1 MGGDALSRIGRYT
14 VLRPLGRGTMGIVY
28 LAEDPALERLIALKT
43 IDLAFAVPPQERES
57 FEQRFLAE
65 ARVAAQLSHPGI
77 VIVHDVGRDDAAGT
91 LFIAL
96 EYLQGRTLAEVV
108 TQGVPLPWAEVLRII
123 AGLARALHHA
133 HLHGVVHRDVKPA
146 NIMLLPNGETK
157 VMDFGIAKV
166 PRLQLTSA
174 GQFFGTPLYMA
185 PEQARGGEVDGRA
198 DLFSLGTIAY
208 VLLTGRHAFGAD
220 DVLQVMSRAAHDHPP
235 APSSLVVDLPPAVD
249 AFLARA
255 LAKTPDER
263 YPDGEAMARA
273 ADDILAGRAPV
284 ETFELVDADEV
295 LVDAG
300 ESPLPAPASS
310 FVGRRTVA
318 LGGGA
323 LALVLGGLLF
333 ATLRAPIAPP
343 PPSVAAPTP
352 AREPVPEAPPLPSAS
367 DPDKARLA
375 VDFEHH
381 LRRGKLRVWVD
392 EALVLE
398 EELDARVT
406 RKVLTVRLRKG
417 NVEEVLEVEPGRR
430 KVEVEVAWDDKVR
443 RKWITGTFKASD
455 QRTLEIRVRRILNDL
470 SLRWV

>member
-1 MGGDALSRIGRYT
+1 MPS
-14 VLRPLGRGTMGIVY
+14 
-28 LAEDPALERLIALKT
+28 
-43 IDLAFAVPPQERES
+43 
-57 FEQRFLAE
+57 
-65 ARVAAQLSHPGI
+65 AR
-77 VIVHDVGRDDAAGT
+77 T
-91 LFIAL
+91 TF
-96 EYLQGRTLAEVV
+96 
-108 TQGVPLPWAEVLRII
+108 
-123 AGLARALHHA
+123 
-133 HLHGVVHRDVKPA
+133 
-146 NIMLLPNGETK
+146 
-157 VMDFGIAKV
+157 
-166 PRLQLTSA
+166 
-174 GQFFGTPLYMA
+174 
-185 PEQARGGEVDGRA
+185 
-198 DLFSLGTIAY
+198 
-208 VLLTGRHAFGAD
+208 
-220 DVLQVMSRAAHDHPP
+220 LQVMSRAAHDHPP

-273 ADDILAGRAPV
+273 ADDILAGRASV

-300 ESPLPAPASS
+300 ESPLPAPAPAPASS
-310 FVGRRTVA
+310 FVRRRVA

-333 ATLRAPIAPP
+333 TTLRAPVAPP
-343 PPSVAAPTP
+343 PPSAPAPTP
-352 AREPVPEAPPLPSAS
+352 AREPVPETPQPSAG